1 MPGMKD
7 GQPFV
12 GKRIE
17 KVTADDG
24 EDVSDVDDDE
34 ADLSNDGANTWCS
47 RKGV

>member
-24 EDVSDVDDDE
+24 EDVSI
-34 ADLSNDGANTWCS
+34 AQQHYSAPSYLGA
-47 RKGV
+47 